1 VNHNLGRHPFSSSVE
16 TLGGVEIEVA
26 VQHVTTNQSVVSFDA
41 PTAGIVK
48 LT

>member
-1 VNHNLGRHPFSSSVE
+1 MNHNLGRHPFSSSVE